1 MVRGEEME
9 KEPEEMEEDEREWK
23 WRRNRWR
30 KRKRRR
36 RMMRMRDVVITFTLA
51 NDLLYL
57 RIGRVNEKSR
67 AKMANTSQ
75 NL

>member
-1 MVRGEEME
+1 MRGEEME

-36 RMMRMRDVVITFTLA
+36 RMRDVVITFTLA